1 MKPYSYIVSFVL
13 LLTAT
18 AHAKN
23 AVDGKWLYVGSLRDM
38 GVKVYIDQKNVTPNT
53 VTVKMDFKSPQ
64 QDGEGKL
71 YAYAIEGHNYQ
82 CSKQTITFTSFA
94 YYTRD
99 GKLVSRKK
107 IPLALQQAY
116 PATTGTIRESILQA
130 VCK

>member
-1 MKPYSYIVSFVL
+1 MKSYSYIVSFVL
-13 LLTAT
+13 LLAAT

-23 AVDGKWLYVGSLRDM
+23 AADGKWLYVGSLPDM
-38 GVKVYIDQKNVTPNT
+38 GVEVYIDQKTVTPNT

-64 QDGEGKL
+64 QDGEGKS

-94 YYTRD
+94 YYTRE
-99 GKLVSRKK
+99 GKLVSRKE

-116 PATTGTIRESILQA
+116 PATSGTIRASILQA